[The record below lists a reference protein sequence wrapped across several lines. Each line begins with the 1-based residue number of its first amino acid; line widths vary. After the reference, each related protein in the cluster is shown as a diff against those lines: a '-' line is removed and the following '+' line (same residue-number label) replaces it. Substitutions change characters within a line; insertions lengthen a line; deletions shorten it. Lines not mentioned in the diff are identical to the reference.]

1 MREVQELGLV
11 VNQRSGDVV
20 IFKSS
25 EISHFNLHYK
35 GQSSDK
41 MAAGWVENR
50 NGWDHNI
57 FMKTFDSDIKFGL

>member
-1 MREVQELGLV
+1 MT
-11 VNQRSGDVV
+11 DAV

-35 GQSSDK
+35 GRRSSLVFHSDK

-57 FMKTFDSDIKFGL
+57 FMKTFDSDIEFGL